1 MNSKKKTDPVTL
13 RLTSEEKGRIVRL
26 AAALGISM
34 SEFCRRGIFR
44 ETKVDGDEPAA
55 LDTRGR
61 NRRNKRRRS

>member
-13 RLTSEEKGRIVRL
+13 RLTSEEKGRIARS

-44 ETKVDGDEPAA
+44 ETKGDGDEPPK
-55 LDTRGR
+55 LEIRGR
-61 NRRNKRRRS
+61 DRRKRVRG